1 MPLHGVFRAAIQGM
15 HDRGTGGFV
24 YVKGEYC
31 GYIFPR
37 ELQGQDEARDAMQ
50 DLLTDEASMDN
61 IFVLEN
67 RDDKLHVL
75 AYSKE
80 VVKKALGEALAEGAV
95 AAETAV
101 EEAAEEDGDGER
113 LVEEV
118 EVEQGEGAE
127 QSEQEDDSRIVEEVE
142 GAEDAP

>member
-24 YVKGEYC
+24 YVKGEHC
-31 GYIFPR
+31 GYIFPH

-50 DLLTDEASMDN
+50 DLLTDEASTEN
-61 IFVLEN
+61 IFVMEN
-67 RDDKLHVL
+67 RDEKLHVL

-80 VVKKALGEALAEGAV
+80 VIKKALGEALAEGAV

-101 EEAAEEDGDGER
+101 EER

-118 EVEQGEGAE
+118 EVGQSEGAE
-127 QSEQEDDSRIVEEVE
+127 QSEQSEREDDGRIVEEVE